1 MKGSPFLNRISII
14 VVSSLW
20 LFMVFTLLTQRNYD
34 FPSSP
39 SNPILTTT
47 HSLDTPLAKVTDLHR
62 PVRARATL
70 VLPKRTYP
78 PSPVLPPPP
87 LTEIAHNM
95 TLYLHELHRRL
106 GELAGPHVSPPV
118 VWETFL
124 EVTRAMP
131 MVWDEE
137 NR

>member
-1 MKGSPFLNRISII
+1 MKGSPLFNRISII

-20 LFMVFTLLTQRNYD
+20 LFMVFTLVTQRSND
-34 FPSSP
+34 ESSP
-39 SNPILTTT
+39 HDAIPTIPMDPPMDKINTEI
-47 HSLDTPLAKVTDLHR
+47 HR

-70 VLPKRTYP
+70 VIPKRTYEA
-78 PSPVLPPPP
+78 SSVLPPPP
-87 LTEIAHNM
+87 LSEITRNM
-95 TLYLHELHRRL
+95 TLYWHELHRRL
-106 GELAGPHVSPPV
+106 EALAGPHVSPPV

-131 MVWDEE
+131 MVWDEQ

>member
-1 MKGSPFLNRISII
+1 MKASPLLNRISVI

-20 LFMVFTLLTQRNYD
+20 LFMVFTLLTQSNHD
-34 FPSSP
+34 DLPPSS
-39 SNPILTTT
+39 SSQTKPISTE
-47 HSLDTPLAKVTDLHR
+47 SIDPPLELHR

-70 VLPKRTYP
+70 VLPKRSYDP
-78 PSPVLPPPP
+78 APVLPPPS

-95 TLYLHELHRRL
+95 TLYLRELHRRL
-106 GELAGPHVSPPV
+106 EALAGPHISPPV

-124 EVTRAMP
+124 EVTRASP

-137 NR
+137 NG